1 MVTGD
6 NPFTAINIS
15 LECGILRE
23 DLQTYLGEIKE
34 NKMIWSEVKL

>member
-15 LECGILRE
+15 LECGILSE
-23 DLQTYLGEIKE
+23 NQKTFLGEIKE
-34 NKMIWSEVKL
+34 NKMIWSEV